1 MRCRARACSLRHV
14 RQGRRQ
20 AAKIRE
26 LATFREVARLS
37 NFSRAAARFG
47 YVQSTVS
54 VQIAALEEDLGIRLI
69 DRLGRPIALT
79 AAGQALL
86 PYAEHLLELAA
97 EARSAAVAAVADDIA
112 LTGTVTVSAPESL
125 LTYRLPTTLSRFR
138 AGHPGVSIDLR
149 PTPIGRFRGDTR
161 QAIASGAVD
170 RAFVLDAALRLPGF
184 CAEVLRAE
192 PISVV
197 VPVGHHLAG

>member
-1 MRCRARACSLRHV
+1 MHCRARACSLRHV

-26 LATFREVARLS
+26 LATFREVARVS

-54 VQIAALEEDLGIRLI
+54 AQIAALEEDLGIRLI
-69 DRLGRPIALT
+69 DRLGRTIALT
-79 AAGQALL
+79 VAGQALL

-112 LTGTVTVSAPESL
+112 LTE
-125 LTYRLPTTLSRFR
+125 
-138 AGHPGVSIDLR
+138 
-149 PTPIGRFRGDTR
+149 IGRASCRERG
-161 QAIASGAVD
+161 
-170 RAFVLDAALRLPGF
+170 
-184 CAEVLRAE
+184 E
-192 PISVV
+192 ISV
-197 VPVGHHLAG
+197 GA